1 MKKLDSIKL
10 NLDLLEKTLILKFR
24 PSFLHIT
31 SPDEDN
37 DIQVLISTRHF
48 VNKTVHERIQMVIN
62 TIKSECPEAFIDRL
76 IVIQAYTPMEMDD
89 VLDYVFDDDNIIEG
103 E

>member
-1 MKKLDSIKL
+1 MKKLDSIKY
-10 NLDLLEKTLILKFR
+10 DLAFLEKTLILKFR

-37 DIQVLISTRHF
+37 DIQVLISARHF
-48 VNKTVHERIQMVIN
+48 LNKSVHERILMITN
-62 TIKSECPEAFIDRL
+62 TIKSECPEVFNDRL
-76 IVIQAYTPMEMDD
+76 IVIQAYSPVEMDD
-89 VLDYVFDDDNIIEG
+89 VLDYVFDDENSIEG